1 LTTHRLGA
9 ARTALAALTL
19 SFIVLDAHAAD
30 GPQTVPYAWRSWTRH
45 DGLRGSQVWTVAQDR
60 SGYLWLGTNE
70 GLVRF
75 DGARFVSGQL
85 LGGGGL
91 PQNSVRTL
99 CVARDGTLWIGFGG
113 PGGVSRLRGRELR
126 NYDADDGLPEALIT
140 SLFEDRRGV
149 VWAGSL
155 NGLFRFEDGRWH
167 HVDPAAGLR
176 AQIIDGVYEDARG
189 YLWLGTSDGVFRRRN
204 DRSEPFERISRLRIE
219 SFAEDRLGRVWGTG
233 ADAVL
238 VLLTATPPR
247 PMSEVGGRSAGRRL
261 LHDREGNLWIAT
273 LGDGLLRVHMRGDA
287 LTVERFSGIGTLS
300 SDVVRALVQD
310 REGNLWIGTQNGL
323 DRGSNGVIRSLPAPG
338 DTMTRLVRAVAA
350 AADGSIWVGT
360 GDGLYRF
367 ANGTRE
373 HYGRESGLPSL
384 AIAALHGD
392 RSGTMWVATDRGV
405 GRFVSGRFVL
415 SIPAGSPLSRP
426 IALTSDRD
434 GALWLCDLD
443 RGVFRWDGTN
453 LTFVGSGSENTPRP
467 AFSILAD
474 SKNRVWAGFV
484 DGTLAVHER
493 GGSRLYTASDGLT
506 GGMITSLYEDRTG
519 TVWIGASSGFMR
531 FRDGRFEGVSW
542 NSGLPGNIVGA
553 IAGDDAGQLW
563 LGVSSGIVRLS
574 PDDFDKA
581 IESPDHRLAHVL
593 YDASDG
599 LRGDPIGLGH
609 PTVARGGDGSLWFV
623 TSDGL
628 AVIAPRSSEKNRMP
642 PPVVIEEVTADQQSV
657 SFQDRTRLPPLT
669 ANLQID
675 YAALSFTAPEK
686 VRFRYLM
693 EGFDRDWVEAGTRR
707 QAFYTNLGPGEYRF
721 RVTATNDGVPADRE
735 AVWEFSL
742 APAFYQTQWFA
753 AAALMLLAAGVAAAW
768 RARVHQVRGRFSSIL
783 VERTRVAREI
793 HDTLLQSLLGVLLRL
808 DEVANTIDVSTHT
821 AKEQLVRLRQQ
832 VEFYAREARHSIR
845 DLRSPVLQTRDLAAA
860 LREAGERLTAMKPI
874 VFELVATGKPYR
886 GAQRVE
892 EHLLRIG
899 QEAISNAVRHGNP
912 RSVRVELRYGV
923 ESIVLR
929 VSDDGVGCDP
939 QQAGAACDG
948 HWGLTSMQERAEQI
962 GGTFRLVSSRGKG
975 TLVEV
980 TAPVPQQK

>member
-1 LTTHRLGA
+1 LTAYQLGVI
-9 ARTALAALTL
+9 RTALAFL
-19 SFIVLDAHAAD
+19 IVSCTSLDAHAAD
-30 GPQTVPYAWRSWTRH
+30 ASDTAHYAWRSWTRH
-45 DGLRGSQVWTVAQDR
+45 DGLRGSQVWTIAQDR

-75 DGARFVSGQL
+75 DGARFLSGRL
-85 LGGGGL
+85 LGGGEL

-99 CVARDGTLWIGFGG
+99 CVARDGSLWIGFGG

-140 SLFEDRRGV
+140 SLFEDRQGV

-155 NGLFRFEDGRWH
+155 NGLFRLEDGRWH
-167 HVDPAAGLR
+167 EVGGAAGLHV
-176 AQIIDGVYEDARG
+176 QIIDSVYEDTQG
-189 YLWLGTSDGVFRRRN
+189 YLWLGTPGGVFRRRN
-204 DRSEPFERISRLRIE
+204 DGTGPFERISRLRIE
-219 SFAEDRLGRVWGTG
+219 SFAEDALGRVWGTG

-238 VLLTATPPR
+238 VLLAGTAPR
-247 PMSEVGGRSAGRRL
+247 ALPDLGGRSPGRRL
-261 LHDREGNLWIAT
+261 IHDGDGNLWIAT
-273 LGDGLLRVHMRGDA
+273 LGEGLLRVRMRDDA
-287 LTVERFSGIGTLS
+287 VAVERFSGVGTLS
-300 SDVVRALVQD
+300 SDVVRAVVQD
-310 REGNLWIGTQNGL
+310 REGNLWVGTQNGL
-323 DRGSNGVIRSLPAPG
+323 DRASRGVIRSLPASG

-360 GDGLYRF
+360 GNGLYRF
-367 ANGTRE
+367 ANGRRE
-373 HYGRESGLPSL
+373 HYGSESGLPSL
-384 AIAALHGD
+384 SIAALHGD
-392 RSGTMWVATDRGV
+392 TSGAMWIATDRGV
-405 GRFVSGRFVL
+405 GRFANGRFVL
-415 SIPAGSPLSRP
+415 SIPADSQLSRP
-426 IALTSDRD
+426 IALTRD
-434 GALWLCDLD
+434 LDGHLWLCDLD
-443 RGVFRWDGTN
+443 RGVFRWDGTH
-453 LTFVGSGSENTPRP
+453 LTFVDSGALSGPRP

-474 SKNRVWAGFV
+474 SKNRVWAGFI

-493 GGSRLYTASDGLT
+493 GGARLYTAADGLT
-506 GGMITSLYEDRTG
+506 GGMITSLYEDRAG

-531 FRDGRFEGVSW
+531 FREGRFEAVTW

-553 IAGDDAGQLW
+553 IAGDDAGRLW
-563 LGVSSGIVRLS
+563 LGVSSGIVRIS
-574 PDDFDKA
+574 PDDFDRA
-581 IESPDHRLAHVL
+581 IASPDRQLRHVL

-609 PTVARGGDGSLWFV
+609 PTVARGGDGMLWFV

-628 AVIAPRSSEKNRMP
+628 AVIAPRSSDKHRMP
-642 PPVVIEEVTADQQSV
+642 PPVIIEEVTADQQSGPV
-657 SFQDRTRLPPLT
+657 EDRARLPPLT

-693 EGFDRDWVEAGTRR
+693 EGFDRDWVEAGLRR
-707 QAFYTNLGPGEYRF
+707 QAFYTNLGPGNYRF
-721 RVTATNDGVPADRE
+721 RVMATNDGVPADRE

-753 AAALMLLAAGVAAAW
+753 VAALMLAAAGVGAAW

-832 VEFYAREARHSIR
+832 VEFYVREARHSIR
-845 DLRSPVLQTRDLAAA
+845 DLRSPVLQSRDLAAA
-860 LREAGERLTAMKPI
+860 LREAGERLTSMKPI
-874 VFELVATGKPYR
+874 VFELVATGEPYR
-886 GAQRVE
+886 ATQRVE

-899 QEAISNAVRHGNP
+899 QEAISNAVRHANP
-912 RSVRVELRYGV
+912 GTVRVDLRYGAD
-923 ESIVLR
+923 SIVLR

-939 QQAGAACDG
+939 EQAGADG
-948 HWGLTSMQERAEQI
+948 DSHWGVTSMHERAEQI

-975 TLVEV
+975 TEVEV